1 MIQITEYGKG
11 GADMPLKR
19 LKRGESDNAKV
30 QTAVNE
36 IVNAVRAEGD
46 QAVLRYTDRFDHAR
60 LTPETLRVSDEEIWN
75 AAESVP
81 KDFSEVLKRSYDRIM
96 AFHIKQKSQSWF
108 ETSPNGEILGQLVRP
123 VACCGVY
130 VPGGK
135 AAYPS
140 SVLMNLAPAK
150 AAGVKRIV
158 MVTPPG
164 SNGKATAVTLAA
176 ALTAGVTEIY
186 KVGGAQAVAALAYG
200 TETIP
205 KVDKITGPGNIYVQL
220 AKKSVF
226 GEVGV
231 DSIAGPSEVLVLAD
245 SGARPE
251 FVAADMLSQAE
262 HDEMAAAILVTDSRK
277 LAERTALELE
287 RQKSLL
293 SRRDI
298 IEKSLADYGEII
310 ITDNLRQGAE
320 LVNRIAPEHLELAVA
335 EPFALLPYIQNA
347 GSIFLG
353 HYSPEPLGDYM
364 AGPNHVLPTGGT
376 ARFFSA
382 LSVDDFVKKSG
393 VISFSKEALAALA
406 DDIILFADAE
416 GFTAHAGAVK
426 IRGEK

>member
-1 MIQITEYGKG
+1 
-11 GADMPLKR
+11 MPLNR
-19 LKRGESDNAKV
+19 LKRGESDNA
-30 QTAVNE
+30 QAQAAVDE
-36 IVNAVRAEGD
+36 IIRAVRAEGD
-46 QAVLRYTDRFDHAR
+46 RAVIEYTEHFDHVT
-60 LTPETLRVSDEEIWN
+60 LTPETLRVSAEELRE

-81 KDFSEVLKRSYDRIM
+81 AELLEILKRSYERILS
-96 AFHIKQKSQSWF
+96 FHMKQRTESWF
-108 ETSPNGEILGQLVRP
+108 ETKPNGEILGQLVRP

-150 AAGVKRIV
+150 AAGVGRIV

-164 SNGKATAVTLAA
+164 QDGKAAAVTLAA
-176 ALTAGVTEIY
+176 AFTAGVDEIY

-226 GEVGV
+226 GAVGV
-231 DSIAGPSEVLVLAD
+231 DSTAGPSEVLVLAD
-245 SGARPE
+245 GGARPE

-262 HDEMAAAILVTDSRK
+262 HDEMASAVLVTDSRE
-277 LAERTALELE
+277 LAESAARELE
-287 RQKSLL
+287 RQSASL

-310 ITDNLRQGAE
+310 IVGNLRQGIE
-320 LVNRIAPEHLELAVA
+320 IVNRIAPEHLELAVA

-382 LSVDDFVKKSG
+382 LSVGDFTKKSG
-393 VISFSKEALAALA
+393 IISFSKEALAALA
-406 DDIILFADAE
+406 GDIALFAEAE
-416 GFTAHAGAVK
+416 GFTAHAGSIR
-426 IRGEK
+426 IRGTASPERGNRAGKGML